1 MSVPTPPP
9 PLYSPPARPPSAV
22 DAFGPAWAN
31 MTRVLFRPFRLR
43 KWFKL
48 GFIALLAGVAQ
59 GGGGGGGGG
68 APPGGGGTGGTG
80 GGGGGAGAGPAFD
93 QLAAWYHAHQAAV
106 ISGAVALGAF
116 LLVFVLVM
124 LYVSSVFRFIF
135 LESVITGEARI
146 REPWHRNKAQG
157 LSFMGWRLGFGFLA
171 LLAFGV
177 FVGLPIGLMVVSLVR
192 QTGGT
197 PSAQTI
203 LGSIGLVLLAVFLS
217 VIVLFI
223 IGLISAL
230 TRDFVLP
237 LMYLRRSGVIGAWRE
252 FWPILT
258 QNKVGFLVYFLL
270 KILAAVASWIAGML
284 LALCGLL
291 IAACPLGLLGLLG
304 YGLVAGLGIHAWH
317 WSYLWAII
325 PTAFVVIIALGY
337 WITCVILPIPVFF
350 QSYALKYLGLVEPT
364 AATI

>member
-1 MSVPTPPP
+1 
-9 PLYSPPARPPSAV
+9 L

-31 MTRVLFRPFRLR
+31 MKRVLFQPFQLR
-43 KWFKL
+43 KWLKL
-48 GFIALLAGVAQ
+48 GLIAMLAGVAGG

-68 APPGGGGTGGTG
+68 APPGGGGTGGG
-80 GGGGGAGAGPAFD
+80 GGGGGGPEEVFE
-93 QLAAWYHAHQAAV
+93 QIAAWFHAHQAAV
-106 ISGAVALGAF
+106 LTGALALGAF
-116 LLVFVLVM
+116 IIVFALVM

-146 REPWHRNKAQG
+146 RDPWHRNKAQG

-171 LLAFGV
+171 LLAFGL
-177 FVGLPIGLMVVSLVR
+177 FVGLPVGLMILSLVR

-197 PSAQTI
+197 PSVHLI
-203 LGSIGLVLLAVFLS
+203 LSSIGLVLLALFLLF
-217 VIVLFI
+217 VVLLI

-258 QNKVGFLVYFLL
+258 QNRVGFLVYFLL
-270 KILAAVASWIAGML
+270 KVLAAMVSGIAGL
-284 LALCGLL
+284 FLTLAGLL
-291 IAACPLGLLGLLG
+291 VAACPLGLLGLLG
-304 YGLVAGLGIHAWH
+304 YGLVAALGIDSWS
-317 WSYLWAII
+317 WSYLWAIV
-325 PTAFVVIIALGY
+325 PTAFVVIMALAY

-350 QSYALKYLGLVEPT
+350 QSYALKYLGLVEPS